1 MISSDA
7 SPSAAGATTRTFTDL
22 SLRATARRS
31 MNEPGA
37 SPCDR
42 GNEWVRKR
50 TFTPLWFL
58 QRVSALCQLF
68 EPRTKLAHL
77 RTLSCDHLPKQSCR
91 EENTAQEEACLDEV
105 QDRAES
111 LACKNSPEDCKKSG
125 QNTEDE

>member
-1 MISSDA
+1 MPSMISSDA
-7 SPSAAGATTRTFTDL
+7 SPSAAGATTRTLTDL

-58 QRVSALCQLF
+58 QRVSTLCELL
-68 EPRTKLAHL
+68 ESRAKLAHL
-77 RTLSCDHLPKQSCR
+77 CALSRDELAQQPCR
-91 EENTAQEEACLDEV
+91 EENAAEQEACLDES
-105 QDRAES
+105 QDRTES
-111 LACKNSPEDCKKSG
+111 FDGKNSP
-125 QNTEDE
+125 

>member
-1 MISSDA
+1 MPSMISCEA
-7 SPSAAGATTRTFTDL
+7 RPSAAGATTRTFTDL

-58 QRVSALCQLF
+58 QRISTLCQPLDSCAKF
-68 EPRTKLAHL
+68 AHL
-77 RTLSCDHLPKQSCR
+77 RALSRDQLAQQSCR
-91 EENTAQEEACLDEV
+91 EENATEEKACFDEV

-111 LACKNSPEDCKKSG
+111 FACKNSP
-125 QNTEDE
+125 